1 MRLSLTDSSATRAE
15 AAAGKLRSIAMSSEG
30 EENGEKV
37 ENGGGR
43 TLETAKGNAVPL
55 AGPNAT
61 TNGTSPSQQ
70 QQVTTT
76 TVAKSSPPVQPVSQE
91 KPTVTPIL
99 PDPPSTSSAKD
110 FRERT
115 LRSIKAGLGKL
126 WKRRSINITDY
137 DPSYKV
143 AYLGNVL
150 TGWAK
155 GEGCLEKPLA
165 TLWKNYC
172 SSSKPDVGMKVTV
185 TPSGLKA
192 VTREHGLTEYWS
204 HRVTYCAAPP
214 SHPRLFCWVYR
225 HEGRRLRQ
233 ELRCHAVL
241 CSRQAH
247 AQRMAEQLRARL
259 AQALSEF
266 RRDKLVRQKARLSL
280 ANGVHDDPGLLIPR
294 RRLLLATG
302 ARNYRP
308 PLERSKSAPRLT
320 AIEEGLEDEEA
331 AEARPITIATISS
344 QVNGEVNYSTK
355 LPSEGRK
362 RQVSFADAES
372 STVGD
377 RRIPPLLEQDEDSP
391 EKTRSMKE
399 GEGDS
404 PTSLESVTEVN
415 PNPGRPHPPPELRR
429 SQTYPPPPQLML
441 DRQSLSDAGDSL
453 SEGEEEEGKTLYEE
467 GYGEAEE
474 EEEGGLVGVGQEEDS
489 VSDESGYAEE
499 TAKEGALEGGA
510 GVIIEADNRERNSN
524 FVRM

>member
-1 MRLSLTDSSATRAE
+1 
-15 AAAGKLRSIAMSSEG
+15 MSSEG
-30 EENGEKV
+30 DGDSSAENE
-37 ENGGGR
+37 R
-43 TLETAKGNAVPL
+43 
-55 AGPNAT
+55 
-61 TNGTSPSQQ
+61 
-70 QQVTTT
+70 TTT
-76 TVAKSSPPVQPVSQE
+76 GGEGTKSGGKCKGSNGAPPQDPPCVKQLNE
-91 KPTVTPIL
+91 KRTCVVL

-320 AIEEGLEDEEA
+320 AIEEGLEDEEV
-331 AEARPITIATISS
+331 AEVRPITIATIPSS
-344 QVNGEVNYSTK
+344 RVNGEAADQPESDTLRN
-355 LPSEGRK
+355 RK
-362 RQVSFADAES
+362 RQVSFAAEE
-372 STVGD
+372 
-377 RRIPPLLEQDEDSP
+377 RIPEVEEEPSEVFNSKQTLDLDEEELTLKLP
-391 EKTRSMKE
+391 ENI
-399 GEGDS
+399 
-404 PTSLESVTEVN
+404 TELN
-415 PNPGRPHPPPELRR
+415 PNPGRTIPPPELRR
-429 SQTYPPPPQLML
+429 SQTFPPPPQLL
-441 DRQSLSDAGDSL
+441 SDRQSLSDAGDSL
-453 SEGEEEEGKTLYEE
+453 SEGEEEEGKALYEE

-474 EEEGGLVGVGQEEDS
+474 EEEGRLGGNGQEEDS

-499 TAKEGALEGGA
+499 TAKEGAMEGGGA
-510 GVIIEADNRERNSN
+510 NVVIDRDSSFIR
-524 FVRM
+524 V

>member
-1 MRLSLTDSSATRAE
+1 
-15 AAAGKLRSIAMSSEG
+15 MSSEG
-30 EENGEKV
+30 DGDSSGESERAATGEGSRVEAGKCKAASNG
-37 ENGGGR
+37 
-43 TLETAKGNAVPL
+43 
-55 AGPNAT
+55 
-61 TNGTSPSQQ
+61 
-70 QQVTTT
+70 
-76 TVAKSSPPVQPVSQE
+76 SPPGTQQPPSPPCVKQLQLHDR
-91 KPTVTPIL
+91 PCVTPVL
-99 PDPPSTSSAKD
+99 HEPPSTSSAKD

-320 AIEEGLEDEEA
+320 AIEEGLEDEEVA
-331 AEARPITIATISS
+331 AEARPITIATIPSRVGR
-344 QVNGEVNYSTK
+344 QEVEH
-355 LPSEGRK
+355 PSPSRNRK
-362 RQVSFADAES
+362 RQVSFAAEE
-372 STVGD
+372 
-377 RRIPPLLEQDEDSP
+377 RIPEVEEDSSEVFDS
-391 EKTRSMKE
+391 EKT
-399 GEGDS
+399 
-404 PTSLESVTEVN
+404 LELDEELTLKLPENVTELN
-415 PNPGRPHPPPELRR
+415 PNPGRTIPPPELRR
-429 SQTYPPPPQLML
+429 SSTFPPPPQLL
-441 DRQSLSDAGDSL
+441 SDRQSLSDAGDSL
-453 SEGEEEEGKTLYEE
+453 SEGEEEEGKALYEE

-474 EEEGGLVGVGQEEDS
+474 EDDGGIGGNGQEEDS

-499 TAKEGALEGGA
+499 TAKEGALEGGGA
-510 GVIIEADNRERNSN
+510 NVVIDRDSSFIS
-524 FVRM
+524 V

>member
-1 MRLSLTDSSATRAE
+1 M
-15 AAAGKLRSIAMSSEG
+15 
-30 EENGEKV
+30 
-37 ENGGGR
+37 
-43 TLETAKGNAVPL
+43 
-55 AGPNAT
+55 
-61 TNGTSPSQQ
+61 
-70 QQVTTT
+70 
-76 TVAKSSPPVQPVSQE
+76 
-91 KPTVTPIL
+91 
-99 PDPPSTSSAKD
+99 
-110 FRERT
+110 
-115 LRSIKAGLGKL
+115 
-126 WKRRSINITDY
+126 
-137 DPSYKV
+137 
-143 AYLGNVL
+143 
-150 TGWAK
+150 
-155 GEGCLEKPLA
+155 EKPLA

-233 ELRCHAVL
+233 ELRCHA
-241 CSRQAH
+241 
-247 AQRMAEQLRARL
+247 
-259 AQALSEF
+259 ALSEF

-331 AEARPITIATISS
+331 AESRPATIAAIST
-344 QVNGEVNYSTK
+344 QVNHRATEAAK
-355 LPSEGRK
+355 APSEGRK
-362 RQVSFADAES
+362 RQVSFADDTES
-372 STVGD
+372 ALSKEG
-377 RRIPPLLEQDEDSP
+377 RIPTLPEEDE
-391 EKTRSMKE
+391 
-399 GEGDS
+399 GS
-404 PTSLESVTEVN
+404 PTKTSPSKTVDEGAESVTEVH
-415 PNPGRPHPPPELRR
+415 PNPGRHCPPPELRR

-453 SEGEEEEGKTLYEE
+453 SEGEEEEGKALFEE

-474 EEEGGLVGVGQEEDS
+474 EEEVRLGDVVQEEDS

-510 GVIIEADNRERNSN
+510 GVLIEAEGESVSN
-524 FVRM
+524 YVSV